1 MRRTITILC
10 LCLTCIS
17 HLQAQLNAETL
28 IDKYGAIRSDITK
41 EACKI
46 VGFKDEETIK
56 LINNNSINDF
66 KEALKKQ
73 EEWTQFYMIVN
84 FSNKPLNGINID
96 KYNTKICDI
105 RKNYELKLLEKYP
118 DKRNDILNAFGKYIT
133 KISNLTEECILFNG
147 DKGNNYKNYLDKYNN
162 GRFVKLI
169 ETNGISQDEN
179 ESTESKETIKEGQNN
194 ANPVQK
200 GSQTTNNDPD
210 NPANNITIQFDISHI
225 KYLIYILALIA
236 LIVLTKKYLKYKKM
250 AKTNV
255 MIEQPK
261 ENTESKIDLNN
272 DPEDTDNNKNDNCN
286 LEKEPSVP
294 TTNETDIESSKITP
308 ATDASS
314 NPDALTPHEDPAPPV
329 VPIPPIDKVDP
340 PAPSPSQSQMNA
352 FAEDA
357 DEWIIVGASVQGNG
371 HIATNT
377 PCQDNNKYE
386 YLGNGWGIAITSDG
400 AGSAKNSHV
409 GSGIVVNRAMIHF
422 KNLIKKEEWIKKD
435 KLPTEVRWTKLSY
448 QVLKLVHDELESF
461 AKTKE
466 CDFKSLSAT
475 VIVVIHSPTGLL
487 VTHVGDGRA
496 GYKDMDGEWHSM
508 ITPHKGEEAN
518 QTIFLSSE
526 FWNIPFYEMSGVMVP
541 EARIIK
547 EKVQAFTLM
556 SDGCE
561 NTSWKFNQYNESTEK
576 YYDPNLPFAN
586 FFDPILATFRSFR
599 SKKVSLEKRKT
610 KWHDFI
616 KEGNKSFIKETDD
629 KTMILAVLYKL

>member
-28 IDKYGAIRSDITK
+28 IDQYGAIRSDITK

-46 VGFKDEETIK
+46 VGFKDKETIK

-66 KEALKKQ
+66 KEALNKQ
-73 EEWTQFYMIVN
+73 KEWTQFYMIVN
-84 FSNKPLNGINID
+84 FSNKPLNGTNID
-96 KYNTKICDI
+96 EYNKKICDI

-162 GRFVKLI
+162 GHFVKLI
-169 ETNGISQDEN
+169 ETDGISQDEN

-194 ANPVQK
+194 ANPVPK
-200 GSQTTNNDPD
+200 GSQTTKNDPD

-250 AKTNV
+250 AKTNI

-308 ATDASS
+308 ATDSS
-314 NPDALTPHEDPAPPV
+314 SGSDALTPHEDPVPPV

-496 GYKDMDGEWHSM
+496 GYKDMDGEWH
-508 ITPHKGEEAN
+508 
-518 QTIFLSSE
+518 
-526 FWNIPFYEMSGVMVP
+526 
-541 EARIIK
+541 
-547 EKVQAFTLM
+547 
-556 SDGCE
+556 
-561 NTSWKFNQYNESTEK
+561 
-576 YYDPNLPFAN
+576 
-586 FFDPILATFRSFR
+586 
-599 SKKVSLEKRKT
+599 
-610 KWHDFI
+610 
-616 KEGNKSFIKETDD
+616 
-629 KTMILAVLYKL
+629 

>member
-1 MRRTITILC
+1 
-10 LCLTCIS
+10 
-17 HLQAQLNAETL
+17 
-28 IDKYGAIRSDITK
+28 
-41 EACKI
+41 
-46 VGFKDEETIK
+46 
-56 LINNNSINDF
+56 
-66 KEALKKQ
+66 
-73 EEWTQFYMIVN
+73 
-84 FSNKPLNGINID
+84 
-96 KYNTKICDI
+96 
-105 RKNYELKLLEKYP
+105 
-118 DKRNDILNAFGKYIT
+118 
-133 KISNLTEECILFNG
+133 
-147 DKGNNYKNYLDKYNN
+147 
-162 GRFVKLI
+162 
-169 ETNGISQDEN
+169 
-179 ESTESKETIKEGQNN
+179 
-194 ANPVQK
+194 
-200 GSQTTNNDPD
+200 
-210 NPANNITIQFDISHI
+210 
-225 KYLIYILALIA
+225 
-236 LIVLTKKYLKYKKM
+236 
-250 AKTNV
+250 
-255 MIEQPK
+255 
-261 ENTESKIDLNN
+261 
-272 DPEDTDNNKNDNCN
+272 
-286 LEKEPSVP
+286 
-294 TTNETDIESSKITP
+294 
-308 ATDASS
+308 
-314 NPDALTPHEDPAPPV
+314 
-329 VPIPPIDKVDP
+329 
-340 PAPSPSQSQMNA
+340 MNA

-561 NTSWKFNQYNESTEK
+561 NTSWKFNQYDESTEK
-576 YYDPNLPFAN
+576 YYGSQFA
-586 FFDPILATFRSFR
+586 FC
-599 SKKVSLEKRKT
+599 
-610 KWHDFI
+610 
-616 KEGNKSFIKETDD
+616 
-629 KTMILAVLYKL
+629 